1 MKFFSKR
8 RCLKYYAV
16 VVKGNDSPQ
25 YVARGWAI
33 GMFYGCFIPIGL
45 QLALSI
51 PTSFLL
57 KGSKIGATVGTMITN
72 PVTIFFIYPIQC
84 MVGNFLMGSPIQ
96 QETIKTAM
104 ENFAN
109 NQTWETL
116 LGLGG
121 DLIIAFFI
129 GGAILTGVMTPLTY
143 FAVLIMVKRY
153 RIYQSNKKKSS
164 MEKNKV

>member
-1 MKFFSKR
+1 MKIFSR
-8 RCLKYYAV
+8 RSCLKLYATI
-16 VVKGNDSPQ
+16 VKGNDSPQ

-57 KGSKIGATVGTMITN
+57 KGSKIGATIGTMITN

-104 ENFAN
+104 NNFAN

-116 LGLGG
+116 LSLGS

-129 GGAILTGVMTPLTY
+129 GGAILTGIMTPLTY
-143 FAVLIMVKRY
+143 IVVYSMVKRY
-153 RIYQSNKKKSS
+153 RTYKEKQKTSS
-164 MEKNKV
+164 MAKK